1 MTPRPLLVAGVL
13 AALLA
18 GAPRA
23 HAASFLGSL
32 DPSADPDGFACAGCP
47 PGAPMGFRQFALRG
61 ATVEAPD
68 AGVLAAASVYAK
80 RIAGA
85 EDPRI
90 AVLRPAEDGVT

>member
-23 HAASFLGSL
+23 HAASVLCPPEPPPG
-32 DPSADPDGFACAGCP
+32 PDGFACAACP

-90 AVLRPAEDGVT
+90 AILRPAGDD